1 MIYKI
6 TDIFFLWTIIEIL
19 IVCCNGRPHV
29 LNDFITN
36 KNHSEEAMQRLLRV
50 FGLNGKVPQQKS
62 LSLPPQYMVDLYKSY
77 SDNPAS
83 EHKLRYRRANTVR
96 SLFDKGKFTCYFLF
110 EIIILNPFRRIY
122 NFFFLLFII

>member
-6 TDIFFLWTIIEIL
+6 ADIFFLWTTIEVL

-50 FGLNGKVPQQKS
+50 FGLDGKVLQQKS
-62 LSLPPQYMVDLYKSY
+62 SSLPPQYMVDLYKSY
-77 SDNPAS
+77 SDNAVS
-83 EHKLRYRRANTVR
+83 EQKLRYRRANTVR
-96 SLFDKGKFTCYFLF
+96 SLFDKGKFTCYVL
-110 EIIILNPFRRIY
+110 I
-122 NFFFLLFII
+122 